1 MVTIIRA
8 YTTSF
13 CDLYSKH
20 ISVLRHF
27 QYYVITHFAYMLVP
41 RSDALL
47 MVMLNM
53 LVPRSDALLLVM
65 LNICSVQL

>member
-1 MVTIIRA
+1 MVTVIRA

-47 MVMLNM
+47 VTAGDVKHLFSSVMT
-53 LVPRSDALLLVM
+53 S
-65 LNICSVQL
+65 